1 MSKADERF
9 LAASTDP
16 NNRRQ
21 GIERLRRWR
30 QLNWVSFLGLVM
42 VAAYLRDTDNTAVLI
57 GIAGMSI
64 ICLVSAVSH
73 DLTIK
78 MLLLAGNSKE
88 HDNIQPKVRQVS
100 SEAARSASPDEP
112 ST

>member
-16 NNRRQ
+16 NSRRQ

-42 VAAYLRDTDNTAVLI
+42 VAAYLRDTDNIAVLI

-78 MLLLAGNSKE
+78 MLLLAGKQQGS
-88 HDNIQPKVRQVS
+88 IQQKNPELS
-100 SEAARSASPDEP
+100 PAAVAPDEA
-112 ST
+112 